1 MSLSGKRVEIAA
13 ALSTVDGVKGYAAK
27 PSAATVGDGWSRW
40 GGSERDELSGQFVH
54 TWMAIVQLPADDKA
68 AEAWI
73 DAREDAL
80 WAALDPVGW
89 IAGIEPV
96 DIGASDGRPRIHGVM
111 ITMRSE

>member
-1 MSLSGKRVEIAA
+1 MSRQAKRAEIAA
-13 ALSTVDGVKGYAAK
+13 ALSTVDGVRGFPAR
-27 PSAATVGDGWSRW
+27 PNTPTTGDAWPRW
-40 GGSERDELSGQFVH
+40 GGSERDDISGQFVR
-54 TWMAIVQLPADDKA
+54 TWMAVVQLPADDTA
-68 AEAWI
+68 ADAWI

-89 IAGIEPV
+89 ITGFEPV